1 MSLNTTEIFND
12 ELRVF
17 FFKMLTRLITEKNQH
32 KTANIME
39 AD

>member
-17 FFKMLTRLITEKNQH
+17 FFKMLTRLITEKNH
-32 KTANIME
+32 YKTENIME
-39 AD
+39 VD